1 MASLSSGLRGVTW
14 KSGLQQDNMEFA
26 WSLQLLWILA
36 AQSYSPGER
45 CARVCWLPSA
55 TEGDTEDC
63 SATASNPEQ
72 MLDKRENVFSL
83 QRNVPASLSKP
94 GPQQLVTTWHSMGLE
109 GLKFSQ
115 MKTFLALLWTFKR
128 YQVNLPGQGKEWLQ
142 ELHVQQAKASTRMD
156 FHSSVYVTN
165 HPALLV
171 PHICYIWSFS
181 WFLLLYKPLQSGS
194 LFCHLGET

>member
-1 MASLSSGLRGVTW
+1 MASLISGLPGVTW

-72 MLDKRENVFSL
+72 MLDKRENLSSL
-83 QRNVPASLSKP
+83 HRNVPASLSKP

-109 GLKFSQ
+109 GLKFS
-115 MKTFLALLWTFKR
+115 KWRHSWLYSEYLRASRWIFLGKVRSDFRSCTYSRPKQVPQDGFSQFCVCYKSSCIAGTSHLLHLII
-128 YQVNLPGQGKEWLQ
+128 Q
-142 ELHVQQAKASTRMD
+142 
-156 FHSSVYVTN
+156 
-165 HPALLV
+165 LV
-171 PHICYIWSFS
+171 LIAV
-181 WFLLLYKPLQSGS
+181 
-194 LFCHLGET
+194 